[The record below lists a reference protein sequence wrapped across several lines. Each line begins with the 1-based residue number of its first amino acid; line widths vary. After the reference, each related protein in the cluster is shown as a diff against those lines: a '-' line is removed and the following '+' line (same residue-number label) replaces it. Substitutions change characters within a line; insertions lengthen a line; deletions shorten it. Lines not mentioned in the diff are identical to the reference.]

1 MSHSGRARYYGEG
14 LPYVADEAWP
24 GKLIVIEGTD
34 GVGRTTQITMLRRW
48 LEIQGFGTVE
58 TGWTRS
64 KLIGRAITKAKKGH
78 TLNRLTYT
86 LMYATDFADRLEY
99 QIIPALRNGFIVLAD
114 RYIYTAMARAVVR
127 GVDRRWVRELFGFA
141 AVPDLVVHLKLS
153 VPELIPRVLAAGR
166 MNYWESGM
174 DLNLGEDLYDSF
186 KKYQSMIIDELNVMA
201 NEYDFVTLDGTLSPD
216 EIHGTLREHV
226 SKLLASRAA

>member
-1 MSHSGRARYYGEG
+1 MTRMN
-14 LPYVADEAWP
+14 LPRCYF
-24 GKLIVIEGTD
+24 T
-34 GVGRTTQITMLRRW
+34 
-48 LEIQGFGTVE
+48 
-58 TGWTRS
+58 
-64 KLIGRAITKAKKGH
+64 KGH

-114 RYIYTAMARAVVR
+114 RYIYTAMARAIVR

-141 AVPDLVVHLKLS
+141 AVPDLVVHLRLS
-153 VPELIPRVLAAGR
+153 VPELIPRVLAAGK

-186 KKYQSMIIDELNVMA
+186 KKYQSMIIDELKLMA

-216 EIHGTLREHV
+216 EIHSTLRQRV